1 MRWAVLVGGT
11 GSNLA
16 AILESGLNVALVV
29 SHRAGVGALA
39 IAERWGVETEVI
51 TAKAFPDRAEYDR
64 ALLRTLKQHDIEA
77 VALAGFLRW
86 LQQET
91 IQALPGRLLN
101 LHPSLLP
108 AYTGLH
114 AIERAFQDRVWWTGV
129 SVHFVDEGHDTGP
142 LVAQA
147 PVKRYPD
154 DTLEDLEAR
163 IHTMEHQLYPR
174 VLAAVDRGEVW
185 LQGREVHYKE
195 GASSWIHGHF

>member
-29 SHRAGVGALA
+29 SHRAGVGALS
-39 IAERWGVETEVI
+39 IAERWGVNTEVI
-51 TAKAFPDRAEYDR
+51 TTQAFPDRAEYDA
-64 ALLRTLKQHDIEA
+64 ALVRTLQRHDIQA

-86 LQQET
+86 LQPET
-91 IQALPGRLLN
+91 IQAFPGRLLN

-108 AYTGLH
+108 AYAGLH

-147 PVKRYPD
+147 PVKRDPG
-154 DTLEDLEAR
+154 DTLEDLESR
-163 IHTMEHQLYPR
+163 IHTMEHRLYPR
-174 VLAAVDRGEVW
+174 VLAAVDQGEVW
-185 LQGREVHYKE
+185 LQERQVHYKE